1 MGIEY
6 PRTSWLRKSV
16 RVSPSGRRIVH
27 QTVRVYLWELSS
39 LFKSLNRMYI
49 ENLVELYFFFFE
61 TPANVF
67 LKITPP
73 PPTKPQTNNQKQY
86 MHA

>member
-1 MGIEY
+1 M
-6 PRTSWLRKSV
+6 
-16 RVSPSGRRIVH
+16 
-27 QTVRVYLWELSS
+27 
-39 LFKSLNRMYI
+39 
-49 ENLVELYFFFFE
+49 ENLVELYFFFE

-86 MHA
+86 MHAWNDFKQQIYKCVGQGG

>member
-6 PRTSWLRKSV
+6 PRTSWLRRSV

-39 LFKSLNRMYI
+39 LFKSLAYI
-49 ENLVELYFFFFE
+49 ENLVELYFFFE
-61 TPANVF
+61 TPANMF